1 MPVEVFVLGREP
13 LPRREGGW
21 TLRLGPVRILEG
33 VDLERIGE
41 LPSLVPLVTA
51 LTFSSDDE
59 RACFAMASD
68 AAQLV
73 RGQVVTTDGLVLNDF
88 EHDQQAPLSAAT
100 VEARLR
106 EALVVPIADPPKA
119 GERESGPDWS
129 DL

>member
-88 EHDQQAPLSAAT
+88 EHDQQAALSAAT

-106 EALVVPIADPPKA
+106 EALVVPIADPPKV
-119 GERESGPDWS
+119 EPDNGPDWS

>member
-33 VDLERIGE
+33 VDLDRIGE

-106 EALVVPIADPPKA
+106 DALVVPIADPPK
-119 GERESGPDWS
+119 GDSGPDWS